1 MGMATWAITTAS
13 IVAITQTDESAAAPS
28 AWGCIALSLILGTVL
43 VAFALPRVVVDSALT
58 VAHPAIRAVEAGYR
72 PGVSETLA
80 DAVGLAAA
88 SDRSAE
94 AWSLAGR
101 LDVAMAVYG
110 GGLEGP
116 ARSAAFAAAGG
127 KFAHALARS
136 PMDTR
141 DWLRYT
147 HALLASDQ
155 FIEAARAWRLS
166 VLTGA
171 FDPNLM
177 FARERVGLSLWRY
190 MDLPTRDAFGQQ
202 LLVHWRWGP
211 GGLAELLAK
220 HGGGDI
226 GVAALAPWPDA
237 AADLRRRLDRMA
249 GR

>member
-1 MGMATWAITTAS
+1 M
-13 IVAITQTDESAAAPS
+13 
-28 AWGCIALSLILGTVL
+28 ALSVVLGLVL
-43 VAFALPRVVVDSALT
+43 VALALPQAIVESALT
-58 VAHPAIRAVEAGYR
+58 VARPAIRAVEGGVR
-72 PGVSETLA
+72 PGVSETVA

-88 SDRSAE
+88 GDRSAE

-101 LDVAMAVYG
+101 LDVATAVYG
-110 GGLEGP
+110 GGVEGP

-147 HALLASDQ
+147 HALLASGQ

-171 FDPNLM
+171 FDPDLM

-211 GGLAELLAK
+211 GGLAEHLAS
-220 HGGGDI
+220 HGGGAI

-237 AADLRRRLDRMA
+237 AADLRQRLDRMA